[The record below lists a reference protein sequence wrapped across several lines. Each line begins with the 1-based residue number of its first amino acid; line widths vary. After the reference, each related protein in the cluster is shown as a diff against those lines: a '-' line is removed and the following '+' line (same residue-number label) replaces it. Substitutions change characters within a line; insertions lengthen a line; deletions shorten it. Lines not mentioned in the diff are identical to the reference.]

1 MRSIFEALFSA
12 RRRSL
17 AVGAFALLAFAAP
30 LAISPTFADEP
41 DVSAPVVSTEKVAD
55 GSFRV
60 YVDGELFAGYV
71 PDAQGTPIVWP
82 LRTPSGALATRG
94 WPMIDQIDVDA
105 ESDAAMKAIY
115 QNAKIGERGGA
126 KDHPHHR
133 SLWFNHGAV
142 KGGDFWALTD
152 SKIRQT
158 EVVSFECDGKTAILA
173 TKNRWFNA
181 KLGRDICQDF
191 RQIRFGV
198 LPSAQVDGKNVRYV
212 DFSIRITALEDG
224 VVFGDTK
231 EGTFGVRLPSPTA
244 LTAKKANPKW
254 GGRILDDAG
263 RKDGDT
269 WGKRSAWV
277 DYTGPAARFL
287 EGDELTRELARGDKA
302 TDFPLTTI
310 GVAVLNAPESW
321 AFPSWRHV
329 RDYGLFA
336 TNPFGQRDFEP
347 KNGDADGSKTLNLG
361 ETLRFDY
368 RVLLHDGDLTADDL
382 DAAFK
387 VYELELKP

>member
-1 MRSIFEALFSA
+1 MRSIFEALFST
-12 RRRSL
+12 RRRSF
-17 AVGAFALLAFAAP
+17 AVGALALLAFAAP
-30 LAISPTFADEP
+30 LAVSPTFAAKP
-41 DVSAPVVSTEKVAD
+41 TVSIEKVGD

-94 WPMIDQIDVDA
+94 WPMLDEIDVDA
-105 ESDAAMKAIY
+105 QTDAAMKAIY
-115 QNAKIGERGGA
+115 QNAQIGERGGA

-133 SLWFNHGAV
+133 SVWFNHGAV

-158 EVVSFECDGKTAILA
+158 DVVSFENQADAAVLV
-173 TKNRWFNA
+173 TKNCWFNA
-181 KLGRDICQDF
+181 KLGRDICEDL

-198 LPSAQVDGKNVRYV
+198 LPSEQVGGKNVRYF

-244 LTAKKANPKW
+244 LTAKRSNPKW

-263 RKDGDT
+263 RKDGET

-277 DYTGPAARFL
+277 DYSGPAARFL
-287 EGDELTRELARGDKA
+287 DGDELARELARGDKA

-310 GVAVLNAPESW
+310 GVAVLNGQESW

-347 KNGDADGSKTLNLG
+347 KNADADGSKTLKRG
-361 ETLRFDY
+361 ETLRFEY
-368 RVLLHDGDLTADDL
+368 RVLLHDGDLTAADL

-387 VYELELKP
+387 AYSQSIKP

>member
-1 MRSIFEALFSA
+1 MRSILETLFPT

-17 AVGAFALLAFAAP
+17 AVGAFALLAFAAS
-30 LAISPTFADEP
+30 LATSRTFADE
-41 DVSAPVVSTEKVAD
+41 SVVSCKTVDD
-55 GSFRV
+55 GSLRV

-94 WPMIDQIDVDA
+94 WPMIDEIDVDA
-105 ESDAAMKAIY
+105 QTDAAMKAIY

-158 EVVSFECDGKTAILA
+158 ELVSFESDGKTAVLV

-181 KLGRDICQDF
+181 KLNRDVCEDL

-198 LPSAQVDGKNVRYV
+198 LPSEQVGGKNVRYV
-212 DFSIRITALEDG
+212 DFSIRIIALEDG
-224 VVFGDTK
+224 VLFGDTK
-231 EGTFGVRLPSPTA
+231 EGSFGVRLPSPTA
-244 LTAKKANPKW
+244 LTAKKSNPNW

-263 RKDGDT
+263 RKDGET

-277 DYTGPAARFL
+277 DYSGPAARFL
-287 EGDELTRELARGDKA
+287 VGDELARELARGDKA
-302 TDFPLTTI
+302 SDFPLTTI
-310 GVAVLNAPESW
+310 GVAVLNGQESW

-347 KNGDADGSKTLNLG
+347 NNKAADGSKTLNRG
-361 ETLRFDY
+361 ETLRFEY
-368 RVLLHDGDLTADDL
+368 RVLLHDGDLTAADL

-387 VYELELKP
+387 AYEEETKR

>member
-1 MRSIFEALFSA
+1 MRSILEATFLT

-30 LAISPTFADEP
+30 LSVSPTFADEP
-41 DVSAPVVSTEKVAD
+41 VASAPVVSTEKVDD

-60 YVDGELFAGYV
+60 YVDDELFAGCV

-94 WPMIDQIDVDA
+94 WPMIDEIDVDA
-105 ESDAAMKAIY
+105 QTDAAMKAIY
-115 QNAKIGERGGA
+115 QNAQIGERGGA

-158 EVVSFECDGKTAILA
+158 EVVSFDCDGNKAIL
-173 TKNRWFNA
+173 TTQNRWFNA
-181 KLGRDICQDF
+181 KLKRDVCEDL
-191 RQIRFGV
+191 RTLRFGV
-198 LPSAQVDGKNVRYV
+198 LPSGQVGGKNVRYV

-224 VVFGDTK
+224 VIFGDTK
-231 EGTFGVRLPSPTA
+231 EGSFGVRLPSPTA
-244 LTAKKANPKW
+244 LTAKKSNPKW

-263 RKDGDT
+263 RKDGET

-277 DYTGPAARFL
+277 DYSGPAARFL

-310 GVAVLNAPESW
+310 GVAVLNGPESW

-347 KNGDADGSKTLNLG
+347 QNKAADGSKTLNRG
-361 ETLRFDY
+361 ETLRFEY

-387 VYELELKP
+387 AYSLEIKR

>member
-1 MRSIFEALFSA
+1 MRSLFEAFFST
-12 RRRSL
+12 RRRSF

-30 LAISPTFADEP
+30 VAFSSTFAAE
-41 DVSAPVVSTEKVAD
+41 PVVSAEKVDD
-55 GSFRV
+55 GSLRV

-94 WPMIDQIDVDA
+94 WPMIDEIDVDA
-105 ESDAAMKAIY
+105 QTDAAMKAIY
-115 QNAKIGERGGA
+115 QNAQIGERGGA

-158 EVVSFECDGKTAILA
+158 EVVSFDCDGKTAVLV

-181 KLGRDICQDF
+181 KLNRDVCEDL
-191 RQIRFGV
+191 RTLRFGV
-198 LPSAQVDGKNVRYV
+198 LPSAQVGGKNVRYV

-224 VVFGDTK
+224 VLFGDTK
-231 EGTFGVRLPSPTA
+231 EGSFGVRLPSPTA
-244 LTAKKANPKW
+244 LTAKKSNPKW

-263 RKDGDT
+263 RKDGET
-269 WGKRSAWV
+269 WGRRSAWV
-277 DYTGPAARFL
+277 DYSGPAARFL

-310 GVAVLNAPESW
+310 GVAVLNGPESW

-347 KNGDADGSKTLNLG
+347 KNKAADGSKTLNRG
-361 ETLRFDY
+361 ETLRFEY
-368 RVLLHDGDLTADDL
+368 RVLLHDGDLTAADL

-387 VYELELKP
+387 VYEQNIKP